1 MCGMSDSV
9 TDRTE
14 GFQSEHN
21 RAKAAAAF
29 IDVARG
35 ARERIGVAS

>member
-9 TDRTE
+9 TDITK

-21 RAKAAAAF
+21 RVKAAAAF

-35 ARERIGVAS
+35 ACERIEVAS